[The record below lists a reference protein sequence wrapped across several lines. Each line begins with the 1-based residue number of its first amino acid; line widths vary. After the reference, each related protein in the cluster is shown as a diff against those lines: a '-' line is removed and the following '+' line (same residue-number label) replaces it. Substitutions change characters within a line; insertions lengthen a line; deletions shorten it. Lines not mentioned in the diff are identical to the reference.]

1 MILTILQVLQVLV
14 CLILIALVM
23 IHSPKG
29 DGIGGI
35 GSAAQLFTSQRGAEE
50 GLTKF
55 TGWVAGAFF
64 LLSGIIGFYGQF
76 LAQH

>member
-1 MILTILQVLQVLV
+1 MILMILQGLQVVV
-14 CLILIALVM
+14 CLVLITLVM

-35 GSAAQLFTSQRGAEE
+35 GNAAQLFTSQRGAEE

-55 TGWVAGAFF
+55 TGWVAGTFF
-64 LLSGIIGFYGQF
+64 LLSAIIGFYGEF
-76 LAQH
+76 LAKL